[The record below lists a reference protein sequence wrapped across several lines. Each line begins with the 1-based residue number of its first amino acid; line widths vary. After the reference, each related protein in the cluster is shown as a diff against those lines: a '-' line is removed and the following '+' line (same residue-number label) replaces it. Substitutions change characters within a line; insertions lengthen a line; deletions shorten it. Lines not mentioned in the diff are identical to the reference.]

1 MTRIHSTLTSVTT
14 RKRTALLWAIP
25 AAVVCGAGVATQ
37 SRINGAL
44 GAELGDGYFAAFF
57 SFGSGLVILLLI
69 VLFSAKGRAGVAR
82 VRSAVATREIPWWHA
97 MGGAAGA
104 LFVLSQG
111 LTSAVLGVALFSI
124 GAVCG
129 QTISGI
135 AMDRLGIG
143 STKPRPVTPLRIIG
157 GVLALCAVALAGSG
171 QLHAGTA
178 PWLYLLPFIAGLG
191 LGWQQAVNGQ
201 IRSLTNALTATFGNF
216 LVGALVIAI
225 ATAIHTAIVGVPEGW
240 PSNPVLYLGG
250 IVGAIFVAL
259 SAVVVGVTGVL
270 LITLCSISGQLLM
283 SIVLD
288 LVVPVEGH
296 ELTWT
301 TYAGVALALAAVVIV
316 VLSGRARNAATAA
329 SKS

>member
-1 MTRIHSTLTSVTT
+1 M
-14 RKRTALLWAIP
+14 WAVP
-25 AAVVCGAGVATQ
+25 AAVLGGAGVATQ

-44 GAELGDGYFAAFF
+44 GAALEDGFLAALF

-69 VLFSAKGRAGVAR
+69 VLFFKPGREGIAR
-82 VRSAVATREIPWWHA
+82 VRGAIVSREIPWWYA

-135 AMDRLGIG
+135 AVDRIGIG
-143 STKPRPVTPLRIIG
+143 STKPRPITPQRLVG
-157 GVLALCAVALAGSG
+157 GFLALGAVALAGSSE
-171 QLHAGTA
+171 LHASTA
-178 PWLYLLPFIAGLG
+178 PWLYLLPLVAGLG

-216 LVGALVIAI
+216 LVGTVVLVIGAG
-225 ATAIHTAIVGVPEGW
+225 IHTAIVGAPALW

-250 IVGAIFVAL
+250 IVGVIFVAL
-259 SAVVVGVTGVL
+259 SAVVVGITGVL
-270 LITLCSISGQLLM
+270 LITLCTISGQLLM

-288 LVVPVEGH
+288 LVVPVAGH
-296 ELTWT
+296 ELAWT
-301 TYAGVALALAAVVIV
+301 TYAGVALALAAVVVV
-316 VLSGRARNAATAA
+316 VLSRREVNVPTAR

>member
-1 MTRIHSTLTSVTT
+1 M
-14 RKRTALLWAIP
+14 KRSALLWAVP
-25 AAVVCGAGVATQ
+25 AAVLCGAGVATQ

-44 GAELGDGYFAAFF
+44 GAELEDGFLAALVSFA
-57 SFGSGLVILLLI
+57 SGLVILLLI
-69 VLFSAKGRAGVAR
+69 VLFSPKGRAGIAR
-82 VRSAVATREIPWWHA
+82 VRSAVATREIPWWYA

-124 GAVCG
+124 GTVCG

-135 AMDRLGIG
+135 AIDRIGFG
-143 STKPRPVTPLRIIG
+143 STKPRPVTGLRVIG
-157 GVLALCAVALAGSG
+157 GALALGAVALAGSG
-171 QLHAGTA
+171 QLHVGTA

-191 LGWQQAVNGQ
+191 LAWQQAVNGQ
-201 IRSLTNALTATFGNF
+201 IRSLTNALTATLGNF
-216 LVGALVIAI
+216 VVGTLVLVIAVG
-225 ATAIHTAIVGVPEGW
+225 IHTAFVGLPAQW

-250 IVGAIFVAL
+250 IVGAMFVAL

-270 LITLCSISGQLLM
+270 LITLCAISGQLLM

-288 LVVPVEGH
+288 FVVPAAGH

-316 VLSGRARNAATAA
+316 VLSRGEPTTATA
-329 SKS
+329 SSES